1 MADYRLEIIAQHP
14 ESFVATILK
23 AMQEPEAPESP
34 RDEDGKEIDPLFRY
48 KYVKKHFWDN
58 IDFADERLL
67 HTPIIHNKLQRYL
80 DKLTTKTADS
90 INVACDLVIEKARV
104 NEKAFRYVVASL
116 TNKYETSKIMGMDAI
131 FVHLAKNYYLTG
143 DAYWVDSTSMVKV
156 KERVLRLQYNL
167 IGKTAKNITLLDTD
181 GNKHALY
188 DLDNEYVVMLFWDYN
203 CGHCK
208 KQMPGY
214 IDFYNKYK
222 AKDVGFYSVCTRI
235 EKDKIIKYQEEKKL
249 PFPTLYDPENTSYFR
264 AYYDVSSTPM
274 SFLLDKDKKILAK
287 KLGSKQLGEVLER
300 FMKAKEKEEE
310 EAILENIEKEED
322 IQDKK
327 SEKGKTKKGK
337 KGKK

>member
-1 MADYRLEIIAQHP
+1 MP
-14 ESFVATILK
+14 
-23 AMQEPEAPESP
+23 
-34 RDEDGKEIDPLFRY
+34 
-48 KYVKKHFWDN
+48 
-58 IDFADERLL
+58 
-67 HTPIIHNKLQRYL
+67 
-80 DKLTTKTADS
+80 DS
-90 INVACDLVIEKARV
+90 INVACDFVIEKARA
-104 NEKAFRYVVASL
+104 NEKAFRYVVATL

-143 DAYWVDSTSMVKV
+143 DAYWVDSTSMTKV
-156 KERVLRLQYNL
+156 KERVLRLQHNL
-167 IGKTAKNITLLDTD
+167 IGKTARNITLVDTD

-222 AKDVGFYSVCTRI
+222 EKDVGFYSVCTRI
-235 EKDKIIKYQEEKKL
+235 EKDKIAQYQEEKAL

-287 KLGSKQLGEVLER
+287 KLGSKQLGEVLDR
-300 FMKAKEKEEE
+300 YMVAKKLELDIEETEEE
-310 EAILENIEKEED
+310 EEEE
-322 IQDKK
+322 
-327 SEKGKTKKGK
+327 SEESEE
-337 KGKK
+337 